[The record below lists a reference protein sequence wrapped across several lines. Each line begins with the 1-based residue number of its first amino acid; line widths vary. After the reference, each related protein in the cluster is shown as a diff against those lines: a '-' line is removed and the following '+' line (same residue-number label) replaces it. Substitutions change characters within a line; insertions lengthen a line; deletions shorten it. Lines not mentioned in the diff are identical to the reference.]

1 MWICLCEAVTSGTI
15 HEAIEDGATSLD
27 DIAKANAAGTVCGR
41 CKRNIAVLL
50 NEHRARDRSGST
62 EAKET

>member
-15 HEAIEDGATSLD
+15 HQAIEAGASNLD
-27 DIAKANAAGTVCGR
+27 EIAKACSAGTVCGR

-50 NEHRARDRSGST
+50 NDHHARDHSGST
-62 EAKET
+62 EQRGS

>member
-15 HEAIEDGATSLD
+15 HQVIEDGATSLD
-27 DIAKANAAGTVCGR
+27 DIARVCAAGTACGR

-50 NEHRARDRSGST
+50 NDHRARDRSETTETRGS
-62 EAKET
+62 

>member
-15 HEAIEDGATSLD
+15 HQAIEEGATSLD
-27 DIAKANAAGTVCGR
+27 DIAKACAAGTVCGH

-50 NEHRARDRSGST
+50 NEHRAHDRSESTKPRGS
-62 EAKET
+62 